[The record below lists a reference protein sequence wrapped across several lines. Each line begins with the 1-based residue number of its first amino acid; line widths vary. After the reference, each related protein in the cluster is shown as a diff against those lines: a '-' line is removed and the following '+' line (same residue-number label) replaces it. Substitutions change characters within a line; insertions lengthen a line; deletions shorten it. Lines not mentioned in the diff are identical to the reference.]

1 MRRNMLHW
9 AYDTIFIPFRL
20 YYNLNTE
27 NVLIQMRYFYT
38 KKINLTVII
47 TTKHKDHSLTLQN
60 VFILIYHILFKV
72 VNNEFRRVPC
82 YCC

>member
-9 AYDTIFIPFRL
+9 DYDTIFIPFRL

-38 KKINLTVII
+38 KKNQSYSNNNNKAQRSFINLTERFHFNLSYFVQ
-47 TTKHKDHSLTLQN
+47 S
-60 VFILIYHILFKV
+60 
-72 VNNEFRRVPC
+72 C
-82 YCC
+82 